1 MSNPPI
7 TASQPEAGLCLLR
20 LERPE
25 RMNALDVPALQAAHA
40 LLDRVLADR
49 DLRAMVLAGQ
59 GRGFCAG
66 LDLKSLLDQEGRV
79 HWTVEEAMQLQ
90 RLFAGLMER
99 LHGCDVPV
107 IAAVQGV
114 AVGAGMA
121 LTLAADVRFAS
132 PQASFHVGA
141 VKIGLSAG
149 ECGIS
154 YHLPRLVGAGR
165 AFEIM
170 LTGRP
175 VDAHE
180 AERIGLVTQ
189 VVPAE
194 QLLERAMDCA
204 RQVRALAPYSATR
217 TKSIMWRNLDAP
229 DLASAIELENQVQV
243 LGLMT
248 ADFAEAAQAF
258 AQKRPPRFGQT

>member
-1 MSNPPI
+1 MRDDAI
-7 TASQPEAGLCLLR
+7 TASQPEVGLCLLQ
-20 LERPE
+20 LERPG

-40 LLDRVLADR
+40 LLDRVLTDR
-49 DLRAMVLAGQ
+49 KLRAIVLIGQ

-66 LDLKSLLDQEGRV
+66 LDLKSLLDEEGRV
-79 HWTVEEAMQLQ
+79 RWTVEEAMELQ
-90 RLFAGLMER
+90 RLFAGLMQR
-99 LHGCDVPV
+99 LHGSEIPV
-107 IAAVQGV
+107 IAAVNGV

-121 LTLAADVRFAS
+121 LALAADVRFAS
-132 PQASFHVGA
+132 PQAAFHVGA

-170 LTGRP
+170 LTGRA
-175 VDAHE
+175 VDAAE

-189 VVPAE
+189 IVPE
-194 QLLERAMDCA
+194 GQLLERAMDCA
-204 RQVRALAPYSATR
+204 RQVRALAPYSVAR
-217 TKSIMWRNLDAP
+217 TKSVMWRNLDAP
-229 DLASAIELENQVQV
+229 DLDSAVELENQVQV

-248 ADFAEAAQAF
+248 ADFAEAVQAF
-258 AQKRPPRFGQT
+258 AQKRPPRFGQA

>member
-1 MSNPPI
+1 ML
-7 TASQPEAGLCLLR
+7 Q

-25 RMNALDVPALQAAHA
+25 CMNALDVPALEAAHA
-40 LLDRVLADR
+40 LLDDVLADR
-49 DLRAMVLAGQ
+49 ELRVIVLAGQ

-66 LDLKSLLDQEGRV
+66 LDLKSLLDSQGRV
-79 HWTVEEAMQLQ
+79 HWTVEEAMHLQ
-90 RLFAGLMER
+90 RLFAGLVER
-99 LHGCDVPV
+99 LRGCDAPV

-121 LTLAADVRFAS
+121 LALAADVRFAS
-132 PQASFHVGA
+132 PRASFHVGA

-149 ECGIS
+149 ECGMS
-154 YHLPRLVGAGR
+154 YHLPRLLGAGR

-175 VDAHE
+175 IDAQE

-189 VVPAE
+189 VVPEAD
-194 QLLERAMDCA
+194 LLSRALDCA
-204 RQVRALAPYSATR
+204 RQVCALAPYSVTS
-217 TKSIMWRNLDAP
+217 TKNIMWRNLDAP
-229 DLASAIELENQVQV
+229 DLGSAIELENQVQV

-258 AQKRPPRFGQT
+258 AQKRPARFGQT